1 MSISRAVLLVGAT
14 LLLAAGCGGSSLGS
28 GESCQQ
34 LMADYD
40 NAYPAALACTPGAA
54 NQCQQNAPGLTCN
67 CSAPVEDATQ
77 LEAIAA
83 QLRAQGCIPA
93 QAAACP
99 CVAPGPV
106 TCMPADGGGGI
117 CQDAPLRN

>member
-1 MSISRAVLLVGAT
+1 MGA
-14 LLLAAGCGGSSLGS
+14 
-28 GESCQQ
+28 
-34 LMADYD
+34 YD

-77 LEAIAA
+77 LDAIAA
-83 QLRAQGCIPA
+83 ELRAQGCVPA

-99 CVAPGPV
+99 CAAPGPV
-106 TCMPADGGGGI
+106 TCMPVDGGGGT
-117 CQDAPLRN
+117 CTNAPLRY